1 MRTHGTVIY
10 PRMLCELFFLFSENK
25 FQHLCEYKVLMQWS
39 SLQLGHFIIW
49 LFKRMVLYGHG
60 VTMNMDSLELEIPSL
75 DHNLFLS
82 RVFLVLLWF
91 VIHCLLSVCFISG
104 SHLCLA
110 PCVLISI
117 SSECMPSDILS
128 SIEVCCSRP
137 SFISSWLNYLVKKFW
152 NLFRPYGRYI
162 QILVQQIWEHVMYW
176 CEKCA

>member
-110 PCVLISI
+110 PRVLISI
-117 SSECMPSDILS
+117 SSECVPSSYYHPLKCIVPDLVLFLHDWVILWRS
-128 SIEVCCSRP
+128 FEIFSDHIVPIYRFWFSRFG
-137 SFISSWLNYLVKKFW
+137 S
-152 NLFRPYGRYI
+152 
-162 QILVQQIWEHVMYW
+162 M
-176 CEKCA
+176 